1 MNVKNNIIH
10 SDFLDVWNN
19 ESNEGTGVDF
29 HSHIHEE
36 HEIIYVFSGNVEF
49 YLEGYKYP
57 FLSESLFL
65 VPSNSFH
72 GWKPLSSRLYHRVSI
87 CFKDAL
93 FSKAE
98 QKLFLK
104 PFTDGPRFFP
114 NTTCRDINFYI
125 RALVDCKDMDPSL
138 RDITLKGRLISLLSE
153 IIRLPSGNASEQTP
167 KDKRILMILKHL
179 EEHITDDLSLEDL
192 AKDFS
197 ISKNYLNILFRQTT
211 GTTVSNYIRIKRLGL
226 ARQEIVQGVKAQEA
240 AYKAGFNDYSNFFR
254 AYKAYYGSLP
264 SAPGKT
270 QPQEE
275 LNKD

>member
-1 MNVKNNIIH
+1 MDVKDNIIH
-10 SDFLDVWNN
+10 TNYLDIWNN

-49 YLEGYKYP
+49 YLEDLKYP

-87 CFKDAL
+87 VFKDSL
-93 FSKAE
+93 FDNTEKKHFT
-98 QKLFLK
+98 KL
-104 PFTDGPRFFP
+104 FTDGPRFFP
-114 NTTCRDINFYI
+114 NTSCRDINFHI
-125 RALVDCKDMDPSL
+125 RALVDCKEMEHSL
-138 RDITLKGRLISLLSE
+138 RDIVLKSRLISLLSE
-153 IIRLPSGNASEQTP
+153 IFRLPSGNAFEQTS

-179 EEHITDDLSLEDL
+179 EENLTENLSLEDI
-192 AKDFS
+192 ANRFS
-197 ISKNYLNILFRQTT
+197 ISKNYLNLLFRQTT

-226 ARQEIVQGVKAQEA
+226 ARQEIVLGLKAQEA

-254 AYKAYYGSLP
+254 AYKAFYGSLP
-264 SAPGKT
+264 SAPGKI
-270 QPQEE
+270 QLQ
-275 LNKD
+275 